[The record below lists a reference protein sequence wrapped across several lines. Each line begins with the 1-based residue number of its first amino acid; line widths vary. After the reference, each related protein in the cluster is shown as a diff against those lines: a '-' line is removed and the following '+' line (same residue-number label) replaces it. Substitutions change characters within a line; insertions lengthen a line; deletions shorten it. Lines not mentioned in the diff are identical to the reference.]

1 MSYVKIS
8 HCSPKIH
15 VLADLMSTGQ
25 FALCDCSYEV
35 INISIYLSIYQS
47 QQACWIKLSMHPT
60 FYSWIMASVHAG
72 KVRFC
77 SHLKP

>member
-8 HCSPKIH
+8 HCSPKNH

-35 INISIYLSIYQS
+35 INISIYNL
-47 QQACWIKLSMHPT
+47 
-60 FYSWIMASVHAG
+60 G
-72 KVRFC
+72 KYGQE
-77 SHLKP
+77 